1 MTYATVM
8 VSLALDQSNEARLEA
23 AGQIAERF
31 DAGIVGIAA
40 SQFSPPLYFTS
51 GELAQDLID
60 EGQASIKKRIGELE
74 GQFREAVK
82 NRAAQVEW
90 RSAIDFPAR
99 YILREARCADI
110 IVSGA
115 RPGRA
120 FGSAGGGQP
129 EGSRDAGGP
138 AAAHRS
144 RFCRLARFAKRAG
157 GLEGYHGGEAG
168 DRRCTAHD
176 AQGQER
182 HRRGDPG
189 GGRQPGGGRLAGPR
203 RRCVA
208 VASWRFGHRTRRG
221 EGWGPGRD
229 RAAGWNCRRR
239 SAPGSLS
246 RAPMVIRDSAN

>member
-40 SQFSPPLYFTS
+40 SQFTPPLYFTS

-60 EGQASIKKRIGELE
+60 QGQASIKKRIGELE

-82 NRAAQVEW
+82 KRTKQVEW

-110 IVSGA
+110 IVSGGDRGA
-115 RPGRA
+115 LSDPLAVASPKDLVMQAGRPLLIVPD
-120 FGSAGGGQP
+120 SADWLDL
-129 EGSRDAGGP
+129 R
-138 AAAHRS
+138 
-144 RFCRLARFAKRAG
+144 KRAG
-157 GLEGYHGGEAG
+157 GVEGHHGGEAG
-168 DRRCTAHD
+168 DRRCPAHA

-182 HRRGDPG
+182 HRRGDTG
-189 GGRQPGGGRLAGPR
+189 GGRQPAGGRLAGS
-203 RRCVA
+203 RCRCLA
-208 VASWRFGHRTRRG
+208 VTSWRFGLRTRCG
-221 EGWGPGRD
+221 EGWRPGRD
-229 RAAGWNCRRR
+229 RATGRNRRR
-239 SAPGSLS
+239 SSAQDSSS
-246 RAPMVIRDSAN
+246 RVPMVIRDSAN